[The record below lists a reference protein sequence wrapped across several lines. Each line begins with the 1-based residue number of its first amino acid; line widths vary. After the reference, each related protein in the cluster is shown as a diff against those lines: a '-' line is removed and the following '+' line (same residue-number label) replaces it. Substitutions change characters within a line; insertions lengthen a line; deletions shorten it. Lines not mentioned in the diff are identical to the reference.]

1 MEEIK
6 ELPEAKDPFEKR
18 VALSI
23 AIIAVILAV
32 FSTYGDHAKT
42 SAIILTNQ
50 ASDQWAFYQ
59 AKSIKE
65 HLTETEAKL
74 MKAINKETGVSTEI
88 KSDVQ
93 KKYEEELKEIKQ
105 KAEELTEEA
114 RHETTVT
121 QKSDIASLILQV
133 SIVLCSIAILSRW
146 KRIWHIGIV
155 TSLCGIAYGVFSL
168 FL

>member
-23 AIIAVILAV
+23 AIIAVVFAT

-65 HLTETEAKL
+65 HLTETETKL
-74 MKAINKETGVSTEI
+74 MKAITKEPEISKEINTGA
-88 KSDVQ
+88 Q

-114 RHETTVT
+114 RHETIIT
-121 QKSDIASLILQV
+121 QRSDIATLIMQV
-133 SIVLCSIAILSRW
+133 SIVLCSISILSRW
-146 KRIWHIGIV
+146 KRIWHIGIF
-155 TSLCGIAYGVFSL
+155 TALIGIAFGVFSL

>member
-23 AIIAVILAV
+23 AIIAVILAI

-50 ASDQWAFYQ
+50 ASDQWSFYQ

-65 HLTETEAKL
+65 HLSETEIKL
-74 MKAINKETGVSTEI
+74 LKAINKEAQVSNEI
-88 KSDVQ
+88 STVAP
-93 KKYEEELKEIKQ
+93 KKYEEELKEIRQ
-105 KAEELTEEA
+105 KAEELTAEA
-114 RHETTVT
+114 RHETTLT
-121 QKSDIASLILQV
+121 QRADIAALILQV
-133 SIVLCSIAILSRW
+133 SIVLCSVAILSHW
-146 KRIWHIGIV
+146 KRIWYIGLI
-155 TSLCGIAYGVFSL
+155 TSLAGIAFGLFSL
-168 FL
+168 LF

>member
-6 ELPEAKDPFEKR
+6 ELPEAKDAFEKM

-65 HLTETEAKL
+65 HLVETENRL
-74 MKAINKETGVSTEI
+74 MKAINKDQGITQEI
-88 KSDVQ
+88 NTDAQ
-93 KKYEEELKEIKQ
+93 KKYEEELKEIRQ

-114 RHETTVT
+114 RHETTIT
-121 QKSDIASLILQV
+121 QRGDISTLIMQV

-146 KRIWHIGIV
+146 KRIWHIGIA
-155 TSLCGIAYGVFSL
+155 TSIIGIAFGVFS
-168 FL
+168 FFI

>member
-6 ELPEAKDPFEKR
+6 ELPEAKDPFERK

-23 AIIAVILAV
+23 AIIAVVLAV

-65 HLTETEAKL
+65 HLTETEEKL
-74 MKAINKETGVSTEI
+74 MKAINKETGISKEI
-88 KSDVQ
+88 NTDAQ
-93 KKYEEELKEIKQ
+93 KKYEVELKEIKQ

-114 RHETTVT
+114 RHETTIT
-121 QKSDIASLILQV
+121 QRSDIATLIMQV

-146 KRIWHIGIV
+146 KRIWHIGIA
-155 TSLCGIAYGVFSL
+155 TSLIGIAFGVFSL
-168 FL
+168 LL

>member
-23 AIIAVILAV
+23 AIIAVVLAV

-65 HLTETEAKL
+65 HLNETEIKL
-74 MKAINKETGVSTEI
+74 MKAINKEHGISQEI
-88 KSDVQ
+88 NSGVQ

-105 KAEELTEEA
+105 AAEELTKEA
-114 RHETTVT
+114 RHETTIT
-121 QKSDIASLILQV
+121 QRSDIAALIMQI
-133 SIVLCSIAILSRW
+133 SIVLCSVAILSRW
-146 KRIWHIGIV
+146 KKIWYIGIA
-155 TSLCGIAYGVFSL
+155 TSLIGIAFGVFSL
-168 FL
+168 LF

>member
-6 ELPEAKDPFEKR
+6 ELPEAKDPFERK

-32 FSTYGDHAKT
+32 FSTLGDHAKT

-50 ASDQWAFYQ
+50 ASDQWSFYQ

-65 HLTETEAKL
+65 HLVETETKL
-74 MKAINKETGVSTEI
+74 LKAISKETGISNEI
-88 KSDVQ
+88 NTTAQ

-114 RHETTVT
+114 RHETTMT
-121 QKSDIASLILQV
+121 QRSDIAALIIQV

-146 KRIWHIGIV
+146 KRIWHIGLA
-155 TSLCGIAYGVFSL
+155 TSLIGIVFGVVSL
-168 FL
+168 LI

>member
-23 AIIAVILAV
+23 AIIAVVLAI
-32 FSTYGDHAKT
+32 FSTLGDHAKT

-65 HLTETEAKL
+65 HLIETETKL
-74 MKAINKETGVSTEI
+74 MKAITKEAEISKEINTGA
-88 KSDVQ
+88 Q
-93 KKYEEELKEIKQ
+93 KKYSEELKEIKQ

-114 RHETTVT
+114 RHETTIT
-121 QKSDIASLILQV
+121 ERSDIATLIIQV
-133 SIVLCSIAILSRW
+133 SIVLCSVAILSHW
-146 KRIWHIGIV
+146 KRIWYIGIV
-155 TSLCGIAYGVFSL
+155 TSLIGISFGVFSRL
-168 FL
+168 F

>member
-6 ELPEAKDPFEKR
+6 ELPEAKDPFERK

-50 ASDQWAFYQ
+50 ASDEWSFYQ

-65 HLTETEAKL
+65 HLVETETKL
-74 MKAINKETGVSTEI
+74 LKAINKDIGVSSEI
-88 KSDVQ
+88 NTGAQ
-93 KKYEEELKEIKQ
+93 KKYEDELKEINKKQ
-105 KAEELTEEA
+105 
-114 RHETTVT
+114 RN
-121 QKSDIASLILQV
+121 
-133 SIVLCSIAILSRW
+133 
-146 KRIWHIGIV
+146 
-155 TSLCGIAYGVFSL
+155 
-168 FL
+168 